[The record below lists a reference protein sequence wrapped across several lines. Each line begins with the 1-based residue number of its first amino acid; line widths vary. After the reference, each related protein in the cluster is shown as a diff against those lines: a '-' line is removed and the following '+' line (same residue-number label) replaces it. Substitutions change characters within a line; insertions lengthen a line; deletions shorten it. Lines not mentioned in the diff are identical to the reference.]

1 MIGHVGSFVSAPVA
15 FIAAQNVAKGGGVQ
29 PSESPP
35 AVIDLDQID
44 PARHLLIAGPTA
56 SGKSA
61 LALRVA
67 QAQGGLIVNADA
79 LQIWSCWRVLTAR
92 PSPGDEA
99 AAPHALYGHVAPGV
113 PYSVGDWLRDV
124 AGLLDRRLIVV
135 GGTGLYLTA
144 LTQGLAYVPP
154 VPPAIRAEGDARLAA
169 PGGLARMVA
178 DLDPATRARIDTL
191 NPARVQRAWEV
202 LTATGRGLADWQADT
217 PPPLIAPADAQRVL
231 VTADR
236 DWLADRIAR
245 RFDLMMQQGAL
256 DEVRAMLPQW
266 DPSQQWARAIGAPE
280 LTAFLRAETDLP
292 TATERA
298 IIATRQYAKG
308 QRIWFRG
315 RMRDWQPLAADAKN
329 TRHD

>member
-1 MIGHVGSFVSAPVA
+1 MIP
-15 FIAAQNVAKGGGVQ
+15 
-29 PSESPP
+29 
-35 AVIDLDQID
+35 LDQID

-61 LALRVA
+61 LALAVA

-92 PSPGDEA
+92 PGPAEEA
-99 AAPHALYGHVAPGV
+99 AAPHALYGHVAPGAT
-113 PYSVGDWLRDV
+113 YSVGDWLREV

-144 LTQGLAYVPP
+144 LTQGLAPVPP
-154 VPPAIRAEGDARLAA
+154 VPAEIRADGDTRLAQED
-169 PGGLARMVA
+169 GLARMVA
-178 DLDPATRARIDTL
+178 DLDARTRAGIDTR

-202 LTATGRGLADWQADT
+202 WTATGRGLADWQDDT
-217 PPPLIAPADAQRVL
+217 PPPLIAPADAQKIL

-236 DWLADRIAR
+236 DWLARRIAD
-245 RFDLMMQQGAL
+245 RFHMMMQQGAL
-256 DEVRAMLPQW
+256 DEVRTMLPHW
-266 DPSQQWARAIGAPE
+266 DPAKQWARAIGAPE
-280 LTAFLRAETDLP
+280 LVSHLRGKIDLN

-298 IIATRQYAKG
+298 IIATRQYAKA

-315 RMRDWQPLAADAKN
+315 RMKDWWHLPADAGS
-329 TRHD
+329 TRKD

>member
-1 MIGHVGSFVSAPVA
+1 MIP
-15 FIAAQNVAKGGGVQ
+15 
-29 PSESPP
+29 
-35 AVIDLDQID
+35 LDQID

-61 LALRVA
+61 LALAVA

-92 PSPGDEA
+92 PGPAEEA
-99 AAPHALYGHVAPGV
+99 AAPHALYGHVAPGAT
-113 PYSVGDWLRDV
+113 YSVGDWLREV

-144 LTQGLAYVPP
+144 LTQGLAPVPP
-154 VPPAIRAEGDARLAA
+154 VPAEIRAEGDARLAQED
-169 PGGLARMVA
+169 GLARMVA
-178 DLDPATRARIDTL
+178 DLDARTRAGIDTR

-202 LTATGRGLADWQADT
+202 WTATGRGLADWQDDT
-217 PPPLIAPADAQRVL
+217 PPPLIAPADAQKIL

-236 DWLADRIAR
+236 DWLARRIAD
-245 RFDLMMQQGAL
+245 RFHMMMQQGAM
-256 DEVRAMLPQW
+256 DEVRTMLPHW
-266 DPSQQWARAIGAPE
+266 DPARQWARAIGAPE
-280 LTAFLRAETDLP
+280 LVSHLRGEIDLN

-298 IIATRQYAKG
+298 IIATRQYAKA

-315 RMRDWQPLAADAKN
+315 RMKDWWHLPADAGS
-329 TRHD
+329 TRGD